1 MKITKT
7 NLDKFIKLAQEKA
20 PEEAVAFIVM
30 KGRKQVFIPSRNI
43 ADDPTEY
50 FAIDSDDF
58 AAAEEEGDI
67 VIILHSHTGENATAM
82 MSDFDM
88 SSLIMEEKTFG
99 IYSVT
104 SGEYLEHE
112 PMNQSLVGRFFCLGA
127 TDCYGLVMAW
137 HKQQGIDLMD
147 FRVPYEWWERG
158 EEQFTLENFA
168 KAGFE
173 PSDLVPGAMVVMTV
187 AAKVPNHCGVM
198 LDGDTMLHHLPKS
211 LSNRVG
217 FHGSYFQDKMVFVVR
232 HKDLPP
238 PGELKP
244 WH

>member
-7 NLDKFIKLAQEKA
+7 NLDQFIKLAKEKA
-20 PEEAVAFIVM
+20 PQEAVGFIVM
-30 KGRKQVFIPSRNI
+30 KGRKQVLIPGRNI
-43 ADDPTEY
+43 ADNPTEF
-50 FAIDSDDF
+50 FAIDPDDYV
-58 AAAEEEGDI
+58 AAEQEGDI
-67 VIILHSHTGENATAM
+67 VVILHSHTGEHATAM

-88 SSLIMEEKTFG
+88 SSLIMEEITFG

-112 PMNQSLVGRFFCLGA
+112 PVNQSLVGRFFCLGA

-137 HKQQGIDLMD
+137 HKQQGIDLLD
-147 FRVPYEWWERG
+147 FRVPYAWWERG
-158 EEQFTLENFA
+158 EQLFTKENFER
-168 KAGFE
+168 AGFVE
-173 PSDLVPGAMVVMTV
+173 SDLVPGAMVVMEV
-187 AAKVPNHCGVM
+187 AASVPNHCGIM
-198 LDGDTMLHHLPKS
+198 IDEDQLLHHLPKS

-217 FHGSYFQDKMVFVVR
+217 FHGSYFHDKMVYVVR